1 MRRADA
7 TKLFYAL
14 EFALATPT
22 WIVMSLYL
30 VSVLHL
36 SPLEL
41 VLMGTAMEGTVFL
54 CEIPTGVIADT
65 YSRRLS
71 LVIGFLG
78 MGVAWLLVGV
88 VTAPVA
94 VIALWAAWGVSYTF
108 TSGAYQAWITDE
120 VGVDRVASVFLT
132 GARYS
137 YAGAFVGLF
146 AFVALGTVSLRAA
159 VVCSGAVTIAGGVA
173 CAFLMPETGFVRR
186 PRDVGATALAEL
198 RTTASNSGRYVR
210 GQPLLLLL
218 IGIAL
223 IGGMGAEAF
232 DRLKEA
238 HFIRDIGLP
247 TVGHFEPVVW
257 FGAISVVS
265 MLFGFFAVG
274 RVRKR
279 FERTGT
285 AGLARLLFAATA
297 FVIAAQLAF
306 ALTGSAAIA
315 VVSLIS
321 IALVVRLVGPL
332 WSIWINQQISE
343 SSVRATVLSMTG
355 QADAVGQAAGGPVLG
370 AIGNVWGLRAA
381 LTAGALVLT
390 PALALYARAIG
401 RGGREPE
408 LGDLP
413 AVVAEA

>member
-7 TKLFYAL
+7 TKLYYAL
-14 EFALATPT
+14 EFALSTPT

-41 VLMGTAMEGTVFL
+41 VLMGTAMEGSIFL

-71 LVIGFLG
+71 LVIGYLG
-78 MGVAWLLVGV
+78 MGAAWLLVGV
-88 VTAPVA
+88 VTSPPA
-94 VIALWAAWGVSYTF
+94 VIALWAVWGVSYTF

-120 VGVDRVASVFLT
+120 IGIERVPNVFLR

-137 YAGAFVGLF
+137 YAGSFVGLF
-146 AFVALGTVSLRAA
+146 AFVALGTVSLRSA
-159 VVCSGAVTIAGGVA
+159 VICSGAVTIAGGVA
-173 CAFLMPETGFVRR
+173 CALLMPETGFVRR
-186 PRDVGATALAEL
+186 PRNVGATALAGL
-198 RTTASNSGRYVR
+198 RATAANSGRYVR

-223 IGGMGAEAF
+223 IGGTGAEAF

-247 TVGHFEPVVW
+247 AIGHFEPVVW

-265 MLFGFFAVG
+265 MVFGFFAVG
-274 RVRKR
+274 RMRKR
-279 FERTGT
+279 FEKTGT
-285 AGLARLLFAATA
+285 AGLARLLFVATA

-306 ALTGSAAIA
+306 ALTRSAAIA
-315 VVSLIS
+315 VVALIS
-321 IALVVRLVGPL
+321 ISLVARLVGPL
-332 WSIWINQQISE
+332 WSIWINQQIGD

-370 AIGNVWGLRAA
+370 AIGNVWGMRAA

-401 RGGREPE
+401 HGGREPE
-408 LGDLP
+408 LEELP
-413 AVVAEA
+413 LLAEA